1 MRLTLRTLLAY
12 LDDTLDPA
20 QSREI
25 GRKVAENPPAQELI
39 DKIKKVTRRRG
50 LATPPAGPAGG
61 LADPNTVTAYLS
73 DTLTPDAVAVFEKNC
88 LESDVHLAEVAA
100 VHQILTLLLC
110 EQARVPPR
118 AHRRMYE
125 LVEGRESLPNR
136 RPGNTI
142 PVGGARDDIKPRD
155 DGDDAAYL
163 LGMSGY
169 TRSEAPGQHAVKV
182 VAGVGLALLVLVG
195 TLLAWPKEAGPRRT
209 VALATPAVP
218 PEPTHADA
226 LPPAPAVREPSAEVA
241 PSPLPAGTRPP
252 DPVPAKVPVDQTAP
266 PPVVEPPV
274 STSPIPVT
282 PAAGPPAPVAVPAP
296 SGERARVGRWE
307 RKEPAAVLVRRPT
320 GADGWQRVL
329 AETPELFGADRLVAL
344 PGYKALLLFDTRVT
358 AELWGNLPDLLA
370 SPIPL
375 LEASVTPAV
384 PPASVDADVTVHAG
398 RVYLGTRNPAG
409 AVVRVRAAGHT
420 WDVKLADDKSE
431 LAVEVVNFIT
441 PPADPALGRASGE
454 WHVSAGSVTVTDL
467 AVPPASLPFG
477 KGAEAYFDSRKPG
490 VDYKP
495 SDAKAVG
502 RAGYWSKFAVS
513 RDAASATLALTA
525 LDDFS
530 KKLTNPGQ
538 VRGTFD
544 AGLPTDPMAT
554 RQSVAAARVAAYAL
568 AALGDE
574 RALVGLLTDPDRPL
588 LRSIAAD
595 GMRSATAL
603 DPTFLD
609 RVKPLLA
616 GQQGMPPADVA
627 EAVRLLRGLSDA
639 DRNDPA
645 TAGRVVSSLKS
656 ASLAV
661 RELAFGLLA
670 GSVDPKD
677 AAAKTLLQYDAGA
690 ASAARTRAAD
700 AWEKWA
706 ADLATKKA
714 GPAKGPG

>member
-20 QSREI
+20 QAREI

-50 LATPPAGPAGG
+50 LATPPAGPIGG

-73 DTLTPDAVAVFEKNC
+73 DTLTPDGVAAFEKNC

-110 EQARVPPR
+110 EQARVPPQ

-125 LVEGRESLPNR
+125 LVEGRESQPNR

-142 PVGGARDDIKPRD
+142 PVGGARDDIKPGD

-169 TRSEAPGQHAVKV
+169 TRSEAPGQYAVKGV
-182 VAGVGLALLVLVG
+182 VGVGLALLVLVG
-195 TLLAWPKEAGPRRT
+195 TVMAWPTAGRPRPAGPRD
-209 VALATPAVP
+209 VAVSTPA
-218 PEPTHADA
+218 E
-226 LPPAPAVREPSAEVA
+226 PPAGPVVRDA
-241 PSPLPAGTRPP
+241 PSEAAPPPVPAGTRPP
-252 DPVPAKVPVDQTAP
+252 EPEPGQEPMTKPTAAAA
-266 PPVVEPPV
+266 VEPPV
-274 STSPIPVT
+274 PPAPTPAVPPAT
-282 PAAGPPAPVAVPAP
+282 PAANVPVPPP
-296 SGERARVGRWE
+296 SGERVRVGRWDK
-307 RKEPAAVLVRRPT
+307 KEPAAVLVRRPPP
-320 GADGWQRVL
+320 ADGWRRVMG
-329 AETPELFGADRLVAL
+329 ETPELFGADRLVAL
-344 PGYKALLLFDTRVT
+344 PGYKAALLFDTRAT

-375 LEASVTPAV
+375 LESVVTPAV
-384 PPASVDADVTVHAG
+384 SPAGVDADVTVHAG
-398 RVYLGTRNPAG
+398 RVYFGTRNPAG
-409 AVVRVRAAGHT
+409 AVVRVRAAGHA
-420 WDVKLADDKSE
+420 WDVKLPDDKAE
-431 LAVEVVNFIT
+431 LAVEVANFIT
-441 PPADPALGRASGE
+441 PPSDLALGRSSGE
-454 WHVSAGSVTVTDL
+454 MHVSAGLVTVTDL
-467 AVPPASLPFG
+467 AAPTTPVPLG
-477 KGAEAYFDSRKPG
+477 KGAEAYFDSRQP
-490 VDYKP
+490 VVNYKP
-495 SDAKAVG
+495 ANGEAAG
-502 RAGYWSKFAVS
+502 RAVYWSKFVAPP
-513 RDAASATLALTA
+513 DAAAAKLVLTA

-530 KKLTNPGQ
+530 KQLTNPEQ

-544 AGLPTDPMAT
+544 AGLPTDPMST

-588 LRSIAAD
+588 LRALAAQ
-595 GMRSATAL
+595 GLRSAAAL
-603 DPTFLD
+603 DPTLVD

-639 DRNDPA
+639 ERNDPA
-645 TAGRVVSSLKS
+645 AAARVVGSLKS

-677 AAAKTLLQYDAGA
+677 AAAKTLLQFDAGA
-690 ASAARTRAAD
+690 APADRDRAAD

-706 ADLATKKA
+706 DDLAAKKA
-714 GPAKGPG
+714 APAKGPPG